1 MLARDGRRWLLV
13 GRLERE
19 RAVRPVSVVV
29 GGVEADHV
37 LEVAAV
43 DDQDP
48 VQALA
53 AEGADPTLGVGV
65 RVWGSDGRAD
75 DLHVLAAKDLIESV
89 TEFAVAV
96 VEQEPEGLLPVGE
109 EHQQVSRLLCDPAPI
124 RVGCARDEL
133 DPATLERD
141 EEEDV
146 DAGQPDRLD
155 RQKSRRRASSLRVG
169 AGKVANSARLVLV
182 PVAADGGLGS
192 RAPNSLRR

>member
-1 MLARDGRRWLLV
+1 VFVDSPCLHGDGRRWLLV

-75 DLHVLAAKDLIESV
+75 DLM
-89 TEFAVAV
+89 
-96 VEQEPEGLLPVGE
+96 
-109 EHQQVSRLLCDPAPI
+109 
-124 RVGCARDEL
+124 
-133 DPATLERD
+133 
-141 EEEDV
+141 
-146 DAGQPDRLD
+146 
-155 RQKSRRRASSLRVG
+155 SSLR
-169 AGKVANSARLVLV
+169 KT
-182 PVAADGGLGS
+182 
-192 RAPNSLRR
+192 

>member
-1 MLARDGRRWLLV
+1 MAISFWSDEDRVDRAIPPRMQQACAHALDQSHRVGFENSSPCLHGDGRRWLLV

-19 RAVRPVSVVV
+19 RAVRPVSVGV

-53 AEGADPTLGVGV
+53 AEGAEPTLGVGV

-109 EHQQVSRLLCDPAPI
+109 EHQQFRAC
-124 RVGCARDEL
+124 CATQRRSGL
-133 DPATLERD
+133 FVLVTN
-141 EEEDV
+141 
-146 DAGQPDRLD
+146 
-155 RQKSRRRASSLRVG
+155 SIRRRSSETKKRT
-169 AGKVANSARLVLV
+169 
-182 PVAADGGLGS
+182 
-192 RAPNSLRR
+192 